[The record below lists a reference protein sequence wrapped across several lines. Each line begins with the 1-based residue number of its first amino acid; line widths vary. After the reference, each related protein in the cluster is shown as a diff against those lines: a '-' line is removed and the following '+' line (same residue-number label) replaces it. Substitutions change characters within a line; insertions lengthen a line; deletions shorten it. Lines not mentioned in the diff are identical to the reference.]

1 MIYETVCQFQ
11 FDEERDCM
19 REISLQMIDRNI
31 ATFRWKELV
40 EHRQVNSNTIQYSV
54 LKKRVIGNVRRKA

>member
-1 MIYETVCQFQ
+1 
-11 FDEERDCM
+11 M
-19 REISLQMIDRNI
+19 REISLQMIERNI
-31 ATFRWKELV
+31 VSFRWKELV